1 MPEDIVRR
9 EDQEMAQ
16 ATRRA
21 GRGQQQK
28 RRVSRVRAAQL
39 EQLNLNAAGIDVGAT
54 EHWVAVPADRDA
66 QPVRRFGA
74 FTADLYALAAW
85 LRQCQSDTVV
95 LESTGVYW
103 IALFEVLEERGFDVK
118 LVDAHQARQVPGRKT
133 DVKDCQWLQELHT
146 YGLLRG
152 AFRPEDE
159 VCVLRS
165 YLRQRS
171 MLVAMASRAV
181 QHMQKALEQM
191 NLKLTEAVSDIT
203 GKTGMTIIRA
213 ILAGER
219 DPQLLATY
227 RDKRCKHDQGTI
239 AKALTGHWRAEHLFA
254 LQQAVDQHDFIAQQL
269 RACDGHIEGCLQAFV
284 PDVEAASPQ
293 STPGRLWRS
302 SRSNPLSFDVQTY
315 LNAMTGVDLTQIDGI
330 DSLTALKVISEIGLD
345 MTRWPTSKHFASW
358 LGLCPGNKVSGG
370 KRYRIRSKPSA
381 NRAATALG
389 LAAQGV
395 ANSHSALGAYYRR
408 MRARLGAPK
417 AITAT
422 AHKLARLVYSMLR
435 YGTAYVDAGQ
445 QAYEQKYRD
454 RVLTNLQRKAKAF
467 GYQLVH
473 VEDLDGG
480 VASTL

>member
-1 MPEDIVRR
+1 M
-9 EDQEMAQ
+9 
-16 ATRRA
+16 
-21 GRGQQQK
+21 
-28 RRVSRVRAAQL
+28 
-39 EQLNLNAAGIDVGAT
+39 
-54 EHWVAVPADRDA
+54 PADRDA
-66 QPVRRFGA
+66 QPVQRFGA
-74 FTADLYALAAW
+74 FTAALYALAEW
-85 LRQCQSDTVV
+85 LRQCQIDTVV

-103 IALFEVLEERGFDVK
+103 MALFEVLEERGFDVK

-133 DVKDCQWLQELHT
+133 DGKDGQWLQELHT
-146 YGLLRG
+146 YGLRRG

-171 MLVAMASRAV
+171 MRVAMASRAV

-191 NLKLTEAVSDIT
+191 NLKLTEVVSDIT

-219 DPQLLATY
+219 APQRLATS
-227 RDKRCKHDQGTI
+227 RDKRCKPDHATI

-254 LQQAVDQHDFIAQQL
+254 LQQAVDQYDFLAQQL

-284 PDVEAASPQ
+284 PDVETDAPQ
-293 STPGRLWRS
+293 APPARPWRS
-302 SRSNPLSFDVQTY
+302 SRSNPLSFEVQAS
-315 LNAMTGVDLTQIDGI
+315 LEAMTGVDLTQIDGI

-345 MTRWPTSKHFASW
+345 MTRGPTSKHCAAW
-358 LGLCPGNKVSGG
+358 LGLCPGNKLSGG
-370 KRYRIRSKPSA
+370 KRYRMRSKPSA
-381 NRAATALG
+381 NRAATALR

-395 ANSHSALGAYYRR
+395 ANSHSALGASYRR

-417 AITAT
+417 AMTAT
-422 AHKLARLVYSMLR
+422 AHTRARLVYSMVR

-473 VEDLDGG
+473 VADIDGG